1 MIERGKGR
9 LGAGKKMKIAPLAD
23 ERAFRGLAIDDA
35 VAIEE
40 DVSDTRRGKG
50 HRLNAVRGKSG
61 GAVAS
66 MIAKNR

>member
-1 MIERGKGR
+1 
-9 LGAGKKMKIAPLAD
+9 LAD
-23 ERAFRGLAIDDA
+23 VRAFRGLAIDDA

-40 DVSDTRRGKG
+40 DVTDTRRGKG

-61 GAVAS
+61 GTVAS